1 MSDIKKQAKQYVELA
16 FNETHIN
23 AYYVGNELFNSPTL
37 AVIDDPNND
46 ATPVANP
53 NYKISIVF
61 DVGSS
66 TKKADDNADRA
77 RSNLDVK
84 GRILDKEMS
93 SLGIVDVT
101 QLDPQLEQL
110 QHYQIAQTEYQCAV
124 AKRAFWHEVWFL
136 VYGVN
141 WSDFDYQGAIDAY
154 NANKQS
160 KGVLDEN
167 RFANVGKAK
176 LKFVK

>member
-1 MSDIKKQAKQYVELA
+1 MSDIKKLAEQYVKLS
-16 FNETHIN
+16 FSDTQIN

-37 AVIDDPNND
+37 TVIDDPNND

-61 DVGSS
+61 DVGAS
-66 TKKADDNADRA
+66 TKKAEDNAERA
-77 RSNLDVK
+77 RKNLDVK
-84 GRILDKEMS
+84 GRILDKEMTS
-93 SLGIVDVT
+93 QSISDVSA
-101 QLDPQLEQL
+101 LDPQCEQL
-110 QHYQIAQTEYQCAV
+110 QHYQIALAELECAV
-124 AKRAFWHEVWFL
+124 AKRAFWQEVWFL
-136 VYGVN
+136 VYGVQ

-154 NANKQS
+154 NLNKDS

-176 LKFVK
+176 LKFAK

>member
-1 MSDIKKQAKQYVELA
+1 MSDIKKLAKQYVELS
-16 FNETHIN
+16 FNDTQIN
-23 AYYVGNELFNSPTL
+23 AYYVGNELFNSPTMK
-37 AVIDDPNND
+37 VIDDPNND

-61 DVGSS
+61 DVGNS

-77 RSNLDVK
+77 RKNLDVK

-93 SLGIVDVT
+93 SLGIVDVGE
-101 QLDPQLEQL
+101 LDPQLEQL
-110 QHYQIAQTEYQCAV
+110 QHYQIAKSEFECAV

-136 VYGVN
+136 VYGVQ

-154 NANKQS
+154 NENKQS
-160 KGVLDEN
+160 NGVLDEN

-176 LKFVK
+176 LKFAK